1 MSRTENGNVAAGDTT
16 KGVKERIVDIY
27 VSVESL
33 FVYDKPWMEGD
44 SKGAAVDNEYSEVAE
59 ASGQKK
65 ACRIRAMLPWLLVVL
80 LLVVVTGLGIAL
92 KEEQADNVNQTST
105 LMEVLE
111 KLCEQMGCTDNWKRL
126 PCSCYSIFPQ
136 IESQERKSSQ
146 ESGKDC
152 VFTQADL
159 ASITTR
165 EEQEIVSRL
174 SSDKPAWV
182 GLKSNDDGEWCWV
195 DGLPTKSCGCDSPEE
210 ERSALMKDINPTAQ
224 RPRRCFACSSKQN
237 WICEKIIE

>member
-1 MSRTENGNVAAGDTT
+1 MMSRTGNWNVAAGDTT

-44 SKGAAVDNEYSEVAE
+44 SKGAAVNNEYSEVAE

-65 ACRIRAMLPWLLVVL
+65 ACRIRAVLPWLLVVL

-92 KEEQADNVNQTST
+92 KEEQADNFNQTST

-111 KLCEQMGCTDNWKRL
+111 KLCEQMGCTHNWKKL
-126 PCSCYSIFPQ
+126 PCSCYSICPQ
-136 IESQERKSSQ
+136 IGSQERKSSE

-152 VFTQADL
+152 VCTQADL

-182 GLKSNDDGEWCWV
+182 GLKRNDDGVCHWV
-195 DGLPTKSCGCDSPEE
+195 DGTRLPTKSFGHDSPEE
-210 ERSALMKDINPTAQ
+210 EPCAL
-224 RPRRCFACSSKQN
+224 RPLSCFACSSKQN